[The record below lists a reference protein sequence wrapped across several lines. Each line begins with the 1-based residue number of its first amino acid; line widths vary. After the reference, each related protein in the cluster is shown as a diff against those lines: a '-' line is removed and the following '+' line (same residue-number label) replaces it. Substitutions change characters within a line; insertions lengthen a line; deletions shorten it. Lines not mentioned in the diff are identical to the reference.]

1 MYGID
6 GRKYRGRHSIV
17 EKSDARPGKKVQKSI
32 NHRFDTKVV
41 FKHDE
46 VLKKLTIEIIA
57 EARNEEQQEDRDK
70 KTRETNIIIHG
81 IPNKKFTNQA
91 EEEKWNKEF
100 SNKLISDLKITVKK
114 KITLRL
120 GTFKEDKHCP
130 IKVVFTTVKDK
141 ESVMSNL
148 KNLKGV
154 EGYGKMSITDDH
166 TKAERELIKSWAIKA
181 KERNAEEPDESN
193 IIWRMRG
200 SPESGIY
207 LKKFVIKRQASQ

>member
-1 MYGID
+1 MD
-6 GRKYRGRHSIV
+6 LTP
-17 EKSDARPGKKVQKSI
+17 KSYSNMVKSSK
-32 NHRFDTKVV
+32 NLR
-41 FKHDE
+41 
-46 VLKKLTIEIIA
+46 EIIA

-81 IPNKKFTNQA
+81 IPDKKFTNQA
-91 EEEKWNKEF
+91 DEEKWNEEF

-166 TKAERELIKSWAIKA
+166 TKAERELIKYWAIKA
-181 KERNAEEPDESN
+181 KERNAEEPNESN
-193 IIWRMRG
+193 IIWRVRG
-200 SPESGIY
+200 SPESGIC

>member
-1 MYGID
+1 MD
-6 GRKYRGRHSIV
+6 LTP
-17 EKSDARPGKKVQKSI
+17 KSYSNMVKSSK
-32 NHRFDTKVV
+32 NLR
-41 FKHDE
+41 
-46 VLKKLTIEIIA
+46 EIIA
-57 EARNEEQQEDRDK
+57 EAQNEEQQEDRDK

-120 GTFKEDKHCP
+120 GTFKEDKHRP
-130 IKVVFTTVKDK
+130 IKVVFTTVKD
-141 ESVMSNL
+141 V
-148 KNLKGV
+148 NLKGV

-193 IIWRMRG
+193 IIWRG
-200 SPESGIY
+200 SPE
-207 LKKFVIKRQASQ
+207 

>member
-6 GRKYRGRHSIV
+6 DSKYRGSHRII
-17 EKSDARPGKKVQKSI
+17 EKSDARPGEKFQNQPTMESTPMSYANTVKSP
-32 NHRFDTKVV
+32 NNLR
-41 FKHDE
+41 
-46 VLKKLTIEIIA
+46 EIIK

-70 KTRETNIIIHG
+70 KSRETNIIIHG
-81 IPNKKFTNQA
+81 IPDKKFINQE

-114 KITLRL
+114 KQTLRL
-120 GTFKEDKHCP
+120 GTFKENNRRP
-130 IKVVFTTVKDK
+130 IKVAFATVKDK
-141 ESVMSNL
+141 ESVMKNL

-154 EGYGKMSITDDH
+154 EGYEKMSITDDR

-181 KERNAEEPDESN
+181 KERNAEEPDGSN
-193 IIWRMRG
+193 VIWRVRG

-207 LKKFVIKRQASQ
+207 LKKFVIKRPASQ